1 MAPLELQLYGFDIG
15 EPDAPASADLYLA
28 RRATETG
35 PRLAYIPLSTLG
47 DVPPDSEISSSGLSS
62 IQFVNVPEKTP
73 EEGEEESETSSNGRA
88 LALFNFGETDT
99 FYESV
104 SAAQLCGQQ
113 HIVLRN
119 ASLSAVEYMQLSA
132 LSVLVDSQGMLG

>member
-1 MAPLELQLYGFDIG
+1 MAPLELQLYGFDDG

-62 IQFVNVPEKTP
+62 IQFVSVPEK
-73 EEGEEESETSSNGRA
+73 
-88 LALFNFGETDT
+88 
-99 FYESV
+99 
-104 SAAQLCGQQ
+104 
-113 HIVLRN
+113 
-119 ASLSAVEYMQLSA
+119 
-132 LSVLVDSQGMLG
+132 